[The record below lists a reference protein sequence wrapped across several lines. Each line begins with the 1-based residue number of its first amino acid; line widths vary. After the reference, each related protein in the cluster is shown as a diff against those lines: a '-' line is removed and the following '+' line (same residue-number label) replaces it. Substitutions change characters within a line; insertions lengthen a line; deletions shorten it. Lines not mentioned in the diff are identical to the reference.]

1 MKKLLSGFV
10 AAALGFTL
18 VMPVPAQAAPAAYT
32 VYVNGSRIDTG
43 QSPVYTQGR
52 VLLPMAAIFQS
63 LGASVSYD
71 YKTKK
76 VSAYRGGDS
85 VILTLGSKAATVNG
99 RTVYMDVPARAM
111 GGRTMV
117 PVRFVSESL
126 GATINYDNNT
136 RVVRVTSGSSS
147 TNPDRPTYPDRPTTP
162 DYSGN
167 LQGVNYVTVQI
178 SGQSG
183 DASDIRVSF
192 SKESNEYNL
201 DHYRVMIVKASNS
214 FNLSKARAVSSS
226 NYTVVNKNGD
236 DAVVKLDYRARDVDG
251 DSIRTNVK
259 YEAYVLSVGRSSSE
273 QVLSNSSS
281 TFTLGDNAVAAAT
294 NVQVRNVANY
304 NDGRDMQVSFT
315 RPSSD
320 SQIQNYRIMVVK
332 TKDASRFDAY
342 EADRVSSQNYTTVSK
357 SSNSTL
363 TTTLSSNARDTSG
376 DLIRNNVSYT
386 VFVVS
391 VSNTSSYGNK
401 LSSSSSSFTLGQSA
415 GVPVITKVSQ
425 VGNYGDGRDIQISFN
440 RSSDESRVSY
450 YRIFAVKY
458 SDAYRF
464 DLTEAN
470 RVSSSNYYDV
480 SKNGYSITSTLPSNM
495 RDVNGSLIRRG
506 ETYRLFVMSVSN
518 SNSDYNALSGA
529 SDSINISN
537 NSTVY
542 SASNVRVSNVGD
554 YNDGRDMMVTF
565 NRASDESNIS
575 QYRIMVVKSSRSYR
589 FDVSEANNVSSYNYT
604 SVNTNGRDISLK
616 LSSTA
621 RDVDGDLIRNG
632 ISYQVY
638 VLSVGRGSY
647 VNSLSSSSDSITLS
661 NNSTIYPA
669 TNVSASS
676 MGGNYNDGRNMGVTF
691 NRAADESNVNHYRV
705 MVVKSSNASRF
716 NLTEANRVNSW
727 NSTVVNR
734 NGSSLS
740 TVLGSDARD
749 VDGAPIRNGISYR
762 VFVLSVSANNQANN
776 ALSAP
781 SPEVT
786 LRSNASVDVVTNVE
800 AKVIGGNGNASDIEV
815 GFAASSNNSY
825 VNEYRIMVVR
835 ADQSYA
841 FDTYNA
847 GLVSSSSYIRVGS
860 QSGYVR
866 QSLTS
871 SLRDVQGNAIQK
883 GIAYRVFVLTVAD
896 NRSGSSNALSSPSG
910 EFSLVDQS
918 VQAPTNVF
926 VAREGVNDF
935 KAYFS
940 KPSSDNGIAYYGVM
954 VVPSGSADS
963 FNLDQA
969 NRVAGN
975 NYKLVSVSGD
985 GSTMFSLS
993 DNDVYG
999 NPIRTGVAYK
1009 AFVVS
1014 VADGRN
1020 ATVNALSNGSN
1031 EIVVGN

>member
-1 MKKLLSGFV
+1 MKKLVSGFV
-10 AAALGFTL
+10 AAALGFT
-18 VMPVPAQAAPAAYT
+18 VVTPTAVQAAPATYT
-32 VYVNGSRIDTG
+32 VYVNGSKISTD
-43 QSPVYTQGR
+43 QPPVYTQGR
-52 VLLPMAAIFQS
+52 VLLPMAVIFQS

-76 VSAYRGGDS
+76 VSAYKGSTS
-85 VILTLGSKAATVNG
+85 VILKLGSSAATVNG
-99 RTVYMDVPARAM
+99 KTVYMDVPANTM
-111 GGRTMV
+111 QGRTMV

-126 GATINYDNNT
+126 GATINYDNNAK
-136 RVVRVTSGSSS
+136 VVRVTSGN
-147 TNPDRPTYPDRPTTP
+147 TPTYPDRPTYPDEP
-162 DYSGN
+162 DYSGD
-167 LQGVNYVTVQI
+167 LRGVNYVTTQI

-192 SKESNEYNL
+192 SKEQYENNL
-201 DHYRVMIVKASNS
+201 DQYRVMIVKASNS
-214 FNLSKARAVSSS
+214 FNLNKARSVSSN
-226 NYTVVNKNGD
+226 NYTVVNKSGD
-236 DAVVKLDYRARDVDG
+236 DPVVRLDSRARDVDG
-251 DSIRTNVK
+251 DYIRTNVK
-259 YEAYVLSVGRSSSE
+259 YEAYVLSVGRTSNQ
-273 QVLSNSSS
+273 QVLSNPSS

-304 NDGRDMQVSFT
+304 NDGRDMQVSFS
-315 RPSSD
+315 RPSND
-320 SQIQNYRIMVVK
+320 SPIQNYRIMVVK

-342 EADRVSSQNYTTVSK
+342 EADRVSSNNYTTVPK

-363 TTTLSSNARDTSG
+363 TTTLSSTTRDTAG
-376 DLIRNNVSYT
+376 DLIRNGVPYT
-386 VFVVS
+386 VFVVA
-391 VSNTSSYGNK
+391 VSNTSSYANK
-401 LSSSSSSFTLGQSA
+401 LSSSSSSITLGQSA

-425 VGNYGDGRDIQISFN
+425 VGNYGDGRDIQIIFN

-464 DLTEAN
+464 DLNEAN

-518 SNSDYNALSGA
+518 SNSDYNALSSA

-542 SASNVRVSNVGD
+542 SASNVRASDVGD

-575 QYRIMVVKSSRSYR
+575 QYRIMVVKTSRSYR

-604 SVNTNGRDISLK
+604 SMNPNSRDVSLK

-632 ISYQVY
+632 TSYQVY

-647 VNSLSSSSDSITLS
+647 VNSLSSSSDTITLS
-661 NNSTIYPA
+661 NNSTVYPA

-676 MGGNYNDGRNMGVTF
+676 MGGNYNDGRNLSVTF

-716 NLTEANRVNSW
+716 NLTEANRVNNW
-727 NSTVVNR
+727 NSAVVYR
-734 NGSSLS
+734 SGSSLS
-740 TVLGSDARD
+740 HVFDADARD
-749 VDGAPIRNGISYR
+749 VDGAPIRNGNSYR
-762 VFVLSVSANNQANN
+762 VFVLSVSSNSQANN

-786 LRSNASVDVVTNVE
+786 LKGNASVDVVTNVE
-800 AKVIGGNGNASDIEV
+800 AKIIGKNGNASDIEV
-815 GFAASSNNSY
+815 GFNAPSSNSY

-841 FDTYNA
+841 FDAYSA
-847 GLVSSSSYIRVGS
+847 GQVRSSSYIRVGN

-871 SLRDVQGNAIQK
+871 GLRDVQGNDIQK
-883 GIAYRVFVLTVAD
+883 GVAYRVFVLTVAD

-910 EFSLVDQS
+910 EFALVNQS

-926 VAREGVNDF
+926 AAREGVNDF
-935 KAYFS
+935 KAYFT
-940 KPSSDNGIAYYGVM
+940 KPGSDNGIAYYAVM
-954 VVPSGSADS
+954 AVPSGSAGS

-969 NRVAGN
+969 NRVAGS
-975 NYKLVSVSGD
+975 NYKLVSVAGD
-985 GSTMFSLS
+985 GSTIFSLS
-993 DNDVYG
+993 DNDAYG
-999 NPIRTGVAYK
+999 NPIRSGVAYK
-1009 AFVVS
+1009 VFVMS

-1020 ATVNALSNGSN
+1020 ATVNALSTVSN
-1031 EIVVGN
+1031 EMTVGDGY